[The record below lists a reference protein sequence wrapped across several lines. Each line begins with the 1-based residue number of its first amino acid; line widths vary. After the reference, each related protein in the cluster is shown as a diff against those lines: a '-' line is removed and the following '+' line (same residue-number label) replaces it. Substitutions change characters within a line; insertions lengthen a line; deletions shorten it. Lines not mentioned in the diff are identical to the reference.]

1 MALRLVLSSLFIG
14 ASVLLIRVYWT
25 EHSDVPCSETIIG
38 QEMYRLVIFYFLIII
53 ILNLVIET
61 VNSFL
66 FYKMGL
72 KFLPEPEF
80 DIRYVVG
87 MRPLEHI
94 YRFLILVATQRT

>member
-1 MALRLVLSSLFIG
+1 MLRLVLSSLFIG

-25 EHSDVPCSETIIG
+25 EHSDTPCTETIIG

-53 ILNLVIET
+53 LLNLVIET
-61 VNSFL
+61 VNSVL

-87 MRPLEHI
+87 MRHLQHTFN
-94 YRFLILVATQRT
+94 YFLVATPRT